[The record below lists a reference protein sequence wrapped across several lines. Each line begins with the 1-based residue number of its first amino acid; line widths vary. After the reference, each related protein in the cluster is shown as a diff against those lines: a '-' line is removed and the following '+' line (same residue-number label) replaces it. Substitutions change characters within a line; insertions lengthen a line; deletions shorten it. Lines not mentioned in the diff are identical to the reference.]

1 MATVVLKLF
10 AAQGSVTDRRMDKA
24 ATICF
29 PLQGA

>member
-10 AAQGSVTDRRMDKA
+10 VGQGSLTDKA

-29 PLQGA
+29 PLRVA